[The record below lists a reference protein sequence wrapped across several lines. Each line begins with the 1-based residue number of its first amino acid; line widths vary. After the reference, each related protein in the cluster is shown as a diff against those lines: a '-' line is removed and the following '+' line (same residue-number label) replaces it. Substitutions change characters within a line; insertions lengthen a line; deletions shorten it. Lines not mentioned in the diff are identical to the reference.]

1 MSKVLDE
8 IVGLSG
14 ISPIFAKTVVKRALE
29 RAGVD
34 PESMRASELEKAL
47 PELERALTVYLGD
60 KAASDR
66 VAAIKRTVGG

>member
-1 MSKVLDE
+1 MSKVLED
-8 IVGLSG
+8 IVGQSG

-29 RAGVD
+29 RAGID
-34 PESMRASELEKAL
+34 PMSMRASDLEKAL

-66 VAAIKRTVGG
+66 IAAIKRSVGG